1 MEEQI
6 KKFFEPRGSDDLR
19 DLGIQMQRIKIILE
33 YLKDYHPV
41 VFEQAI
47 RRANTNKEIL
57 RK

>member
-19 DLGIQMQRIKIILE
+19 DLTIQMQRVKIILE

-47 RRANTNKEIL
+47 RRANNNKEIL

>member
-19 DLGIQMQRIKIILE
+19 DLSIQMQRITIILE

-47 RRANTNKEIL
+47 RRANINKEIL

>member
-33 YLKDYHPV
+33 YLRDYHPR

-57 RK
+57 R

>member
-6 KKFFEPRGSDDLR
+6 KKFFEPKGSDDLR

-41 VFEQAI
+41 IFEQAI

>member
-41 VFEQAI
+41 IFEQAI

>member
-19 DLGIQMQRIKIILE
+19 DLGIQMQRVKIILE

-57 RK
+57 R

>member
-6 KKFFEPRGSDDLR
+6 KKFFEPRGSNDLR

-41 VFEQAI
+41 IFEQAI
-47 RRANTNKEIL
+47 RRANNNKEIL

>member
-19 DLGIQMQRIKIILE
+19 DLGIQMQRVKIILE

>member
-57 RK
+57 R

>member
-6 KKFFEPRGSDDLR
+6 KKFFEPKGSDDLR

-57 RK
+57 R

>member
-19 DLGIQMQRIKIILE
+19 DLTIQMQRIKIILE

-47 RRANTNKEIL
+47 RRANNNKEIL

>member
-19 DLGIQMQRIKIILE
+19 DLGIQMQRIKIILK